1 MRLAAS
7 VVAVLWICL
16 EIWAVGPVMRESDQ
30 ASLLEG
36 SLQLVAK
43 DRAVAAN
50 DSYNYDKQYLSYWIT
65 AAWLKVRMTGDMRSM
80 EIAREGN
87 LLAITL
93 YALALLAAVGARKR
107 WSGVQVAVL
116 YGALFTPVLSF
127 SGVFLSPNMLSA
139 SFLLLLAVML
149 RHDPERSG
157 TDTSRGSQSRVRV
170 CLVGVLAWAA
180 TAARQDALLLMPLLA
195 LFAAQEESLR
205 ATLRDQRVQAMIV
218 GTGFA
223 IILGLLLSEK
233 FAVLPAP
240 FFVLPTFLAFVGG
253 GLGALLLLVITFAFG
268 LASRGS
274 LFRVLMALSVLLP
287 LIFYGCVLYT
297 PRHLFLPA
305 LAILLTLFSD
315 RGRDCWDRLGQGRWG
330 RFAVLVTLL
339 TTALPWVVGVRMAGW
354 KQASIVTSAPT
365 LYPSTDGFWPMGAY
379 GEFLGRLA
387 NGAKEPVDH
396 NQRVWGA
403 WSRVVPGNLPPGKGA
418 VLSSGLVSYGTF
430 HLALFGR
437 EKASTVQDAD
447 YVLFD
452 ERTLGKRQRGV
463 NATEGSNRSTLLS
476 LLERGHIRPLGGD
489 IGERIFLWTLGD
501 AGAPAPRPDNGVS
514 LKLALH
520 DYFNGNDFTVRP
532 WGREPRKPKELAGHR
547 GVVAGRD
554 RAALEALARRLGA
567 PTDLK
572 QIGSSYDSAT
582 WWTVPVTAKEWN
594 SLVVDSALGMQNL
607 WMAFGTLPNFMDVRK
622 YAGARSSR

>member
-65 AAWLKVRMTGDMRSM
+65 AAWLKVRMTGDERSM

-157 TDTSRGSQSRVRV
+157 ANTSRVSQSRVRV
-170 CLVGVLAWAA
+170 CLVGLLAWAA

-315 RGRDCWDRLGQGRWG
+315 RGRDCWDRLVQGRWG
-330 RFAVLVTLL
+330 RYAVLVTLL
-339 TTALPWVVGVRMAGW
+339 GTALPWAVGVRMAGW

-387 NGAKEPVDH
+387 NGTKEPVDH

-403 WSRVVPGNLPPGKGA
+403 WSTIFPGDLPSGKGA
-418 VLSSGLVSYGTF
+418 VLSSGLVSYGAF

-437 EKASTVQDAD
+437 EKVSTVQDAD

-476 LLERGHIRPLGGD
+476 LLERGHIRPLGGE
-489 IGERIFLWTLGD
+489 IGERVFLWTRDDQDL
-501 AGAPAPRPDNGVS
+501 PARELDNGVS
-514 LKLALH
+514 IKLALH
-520 DYFNGNDFTVRP
+520 GYYNGNDFRVRP
-532 WGREPRKPKELAGHR
+532 WGWERWNSKELAGHR

-554 RAALEALARRLGA
+554 RGVLEDLGRGLDA
-567 PTDLK
+567 SRELE
-572 QIGSSYDSAT
+572 QMESSYDPAI
-582 WWTVPVTAKEWN
+582 WWTVPITAEEWK
-594 SLVVDSALGMQNL
+594 SVMADSEPGRENL
-607 WMAFGTLPNFMDVRK
+607 WLAFGTLPDFMDVSN
-622 YAGARSSR
+622 YAGSDSRR